1 MTGAPAPVRG
11 RSRQPGGGLFGA
23 LPLLAISVIV
33 YNVMALT
40 VMGGFVSQ
48 AAQATLSQQLFVIPM
63 TSGGRWPVTVSDLL
77 LSGSLVLLFIELLR
91 STTSRNIAILNH
103 GLSMALFILCLVEFL
118 LGAAFATSTFFL
130 LCLMQLLDVLAGF
143 IMTIVSARRDVDY
156 VAGP

>member
-1 MTGAPAPVRG
+1 MTGAPAPA
-11 RSRQPGGGLFGA
+11 RSRTRQTGGSLFGA
-23 LPLLAISVIV
+23 IPLLLIAVVV
-33 YNVMALT
+33 YNLMALT
-40 VMGGFVSQ
+40 VMGGFASQ
-48 AAQATLSQQLFVIPM
+48 AAQASLSQQLFTIPM
-63 TSGGRWPVTVSDLL
+63 TSGGRWPVTVSDLI

-143 IMTIVSARRDVDY
+143 IMTIVSARRDIDY
-156 VAGP
+156 GSGA